1 MKLRGPAQINSMLV
15 LFFRPLSPSAL
26 PFLHALPPPAKE
38 IELTC
43 QCLCLFCVPLMGC
56 SRPDLVAKLD
66 TSLWTWLHRAA
77 YNGTVEVVEYLLNC
91 NKSYVESLV
100 ASNKAGKSGIGGS
113 GASSPVPSLPSP
125 APSVA
130 SSPRPSSS
138 PLGTASSPAPTI
150 LGEHASKVVAVNQQD
165 VFGRTALHVASSS
178 AIVKS
183 LLDYNRKVSK
193 LISEN
198 MPKASPEIKLL
209 LCVDADLQNTKG
221 QTPLLCFVRRSDE
234 ASIALLLEAGAN
246 PNIQDDYKLAC
257 LQMVCTRVDPN
268 KSEKSHASTPS
279 TSSHSHHTSSSPSR
293 SHSGS
298 LSNLIVDTSDFT
310 KALSRQAKELIIHG
324 SDISLMDLYGENVL
338 HYACRRADMELLQTI
353 LHQGR
358 LKQGD
363 KVLIALRTLYKDGRL
378 SSSISSRL
386 ECCDLLNNAFLSQV
400 HRLVEANGLSKLTAT
415 EVSEWLISI
424 GLSSSRD
431 LFLKNAVT
439 GAFLATVSEETIKRD
454 LGLESLAQR
463 STFINRLEELKDM
476 DSRRRQRSGTP
487 GFGEKMGQLS
497 EAVSGLQ
504 MAGSAAKAS
513 KEARADLEQTEEED
527 DDAELLGLP
536 NAKDYEIQYE
546 DLIIGE
552 EIGRGNFGEVRR
564 GQWKAV
570 LVALKTIYRTGGDT
584 APRTAVFREMGI
596 LAQLRHPNIL
606 GFLGYVKVND
616 VYLSGGLKAM
626 NSSGEKRIS
635 NSSSETPSTGPGMSP
650 TSSTSSISSS
660 SGSVMMVTDL
670 MTGGSMHNMIKSSF
684 ETVTRLRFKLVSG
697 IVRGMVYLHHRKLV
711 HRDLNTKNILLDDH
725 YSVKISDFGLS
736 RPKNDHKMTMS
747 VGFLGGMAPEV
758 YKGQDY
764 TDKADVFSF
773 AMVVYEI
780 ITGKES
786 HHAQANVMMYAHN
799 MATNNYRPPLDD
811 LATPTEWNSLIRK
824 CWASDPAERP
834 SFAELLEI
842 INAMEQAHARILV
855 PISITESGAYLT

>member
-1 MKLRGPAQINSMLV
+1 METL
-15 LFFRPLSPSAL
+15 
-26 PFLHALPPPAKE
+26 
-38 IELTC
+38 
-43 QCLCLFCVPLMGC
+43 
-56 SRPDLVAKLD
+56 
-66 TSLWTWLHRAA
+66 AA
-77 YNGTVEVVEYLLNC
+77 SGKTG
-91 NKSYVESLV
+91 KS
-100 ASNKAGKSGIGGS
+100 ASNS
-113 GASSPVPSLPSP
+113 GASGSSSSATSSPCPSP
-125 APSVA
+125 HQTQTTK
-130 SSPRPSSS
+130 
-138 PLGTASSPAPTI
+138 GTTI

-165 VFGRTALHVASSS
+165 VFGRTALHVASSPS
-178 AIVKS
+178 IVKAI
-183 LLDYNRKVSK
+183 LDYNRKVSK
-193 LISEN
+193 LIAES

-209 LCVDADLQNTKG
+209 LCVDFDLQNTKG
-221 QTPLLCFVRRSDE
+221 QTALLCFVRRSDD
-234 ASIALLLEAGAN
+234 ASVALLLEAGAD
-246 PNIQDDYKLAC
+246 PNVQDDYRLAS
-257 LQMVCTRVDPN
+257 LQMVCARVDP
-268 KSEKSHASTPS
+268 KTPS
-279 TSSHSHHTSSSPSR
+279 SLQSSQHISSSNSHHTSSHHSSTTTSTTTSTPTKSN
-293 SHSGS
+293 SGS
-298 LSNLIVDTSDFT
+298 LAHHASLIVDTAEFT
-310 KALSRQAKELIIHG
+310 KQMSRQAKELILHG
-324 SDISLMDLYGENVL
+324 ADISLMDLYGENVL
-338 HYACRRADMELLQTI
+338 HYACRRADMELLQTV

-363 KVLIALRTLYKDGRL
+363 RVLVALRTLYNNHHKADGRL
-378 SSSISSRL
+378 PSSISSRL
-386 ECCDLLNNAFLSQV
+386 ECMDLLNNALLSQV
-400 HRLVEANGLSKLTAT
+400 HRLVEANGLSKLTST

-424 GLSSSRD
+424 GLSNSRD

-454 LGLESLAQR
+454 LGINTLAQR
-463 STFINRLEELKDM
+463 STFINRLEELKDI
-476 DSRRRQRSGTP
+476 DSRRKQRSATP
-487 GFGEKMGQLS
+487 IVGDRSTPNPLLS
-497 EAVSGLQ
+497 DALSGLQ
-504 MAGSAAKAS
+504 LASAAANNALNKPPN
-513 KEARADLEQTEEED
+513 TEEED
-527 DDAELLGLP
+527 NDEELLGLP

-564 GQWKAV
+564 GQWKSV

-606 GFLGYVKVND
+606 GFLGYVKVSD
-616 VYLSGGLKAM
+616 VYLTTGRPM
-626 NSSGEKRIS
+626 TMSGEKRI
-635 NSSSETPSTGPGMSP
+635 GA
-650 TSSTSSISSS
+650 SSTEGPSSS
-660 SGSVMMVTDL
+660 SAASSPNQSTNLPSSSSGGSVMMVTDL

-725 YSVKISDFGLS
+725 YGVKISDFGLS

-780 ITGKES
+780 VTGKES

-811 LATPTEWNSLIRK
+811 AASPPEWSSLIRN
-824 CWASDPAERP
+824 CWATEPSERP

-842 INAMEQAHARILV
+842 INAMEQAHARIPV

>member
-1 MKLRGPAQINSMLV
+1 MPVEWLK
-15 LFFRPLSPSAL
+15 PL
-26 PFLHALPPPAKE
+26 KR
-38 IELTC
+38 
-43 QCLCLFCVPLMGC
+43 
-56 SRPDLVAKLD
+56 RPDLIAKLD
-66 TSLWTWLHRAA
+66 SSLWTWLHRASH
-77 YNGTVEVVEYLLNC
+77 NGNLEAVEYLLNC
-91 NKSYVESLV
+91 NWTYVETL
-100 ASNKAGKSGIGGS
+100 ASTTKSGKKQTSNTSASGS
-113 GASSPVPSLPSP
+113 SSSATSSPIPQQASPSNGQ
-125 APSVA
+125 V
-130 SSPRPSSS
+130 
-138 PLGTASSPAPTI
+138 I

-178 AIVKS
+178 SIVKAI
-183 LLDYNRKVSK
+183 LDYNRKVSK
-193 LISEN
+193 LIAES

-209 LCVDADLQNTKG
+209 LCVDFDLQNTKG
-221 QTPLLCFVRRSDE
+221 QTPLLCFVRRSDD
-234 ASIALLLEAGAN
+234 ASVALLLEAGAD
-246 PNIQDDYKLAC
+246 PNVQDDYRLAC
-257 LQMVCTRVDPN
+257 LQMVCARVDPKAPE
-268 KSEKSHASTPS
+268 KSSNQMSSSHAST
-279 TSSHSHHTSSSPSR
+279 HSHHSHHNATSSLTTPSK
-293 SHSGS
+293 SNSGS
-298 LSNLIVDTSDFT
+298 LAHSSLIVDTHEFT
-310 KALSRQAKELIIHG
+310 KQMSRQAKELIIHG
-324 SDISLMDLYGENVL
+324 ADISLMDLYGENVL
-338 HYACRRADMELLQTI
+338 HYSCRRADMELLQTI

-363 KVLIALRTLYKDGRL
+363 RVLVALRTLYNHHKDGRL
-378 SSSISSRL
+378 LPPSISSRL
-386 ECCDLLNNAFLSQV
+386 ECMDLLNNALLSQV
-400 HRLVEANGLSKLTAT
+400 HRLVEANGLSKLTST
-415 EVSEWLISI
+415 EVCEWLISI

-463 STFINRLEELKDM
+463 STFINRLEELKDI
-476 DSRRRQRSGTP
+476 DSRRKQRSATP
-487 GFGEKMGQLS
+487 VVGDRSTPISDAL
-497 EAVSGLQ
+497 SGLQ
-504 MAGSAAKAS
+504 LASAAANNALNKPTNS
-513 KEARADLEQTEEED
+513 EEED
-527 DDAELLGLP
+527 NDEELLGLP

-546 DLIIGE
+546 DLSIGE

-564 GQWKAV
+564 GQWKSV

-606 GFLGYVKVND
+606 GFLGYVKVSD
-616 VYLSGGLKAM
+616 VYLTTGPRPMTL
-626 NSSGEKRIS
+626 SGEKRMGAS
-635 NSSSETPSTGPGMSP
+635 STDSSSSPS
-650 TSSTSSISSS
+650 SSQSNLSSTNTSSITPSNPSG
-660 SGSVMMVTDL
+660 GSVMMVTDL

-725 YSVKISDFGLS
+725 YGVKISDFGLS

-780 ITGKES
+780 VTGKES

-799 MATNNYRPPLDD
+799 MATNHYRPPIDD
-811 LATPTEWNSLIRK
+811 SLSTPEWSSLIRK
-824 CWASDPAERP
+824 CWATEPSERP

-842 INAMEQAHARILV
+842 INAMEQAHARIPV